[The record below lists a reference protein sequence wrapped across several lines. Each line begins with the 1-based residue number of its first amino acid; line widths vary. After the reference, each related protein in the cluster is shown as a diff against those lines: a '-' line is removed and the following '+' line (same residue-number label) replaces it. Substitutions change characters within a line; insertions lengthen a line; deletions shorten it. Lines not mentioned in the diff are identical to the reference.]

1 MMINLVKYNILRS
14 DGARKGSIELTTNS
28 IRIFIRVTIVSN
40 WKKIKNK
47 NKIVD
52 GKAYEANIL

>member
-40 WKKIKNK
+40 
-47 NKIVD
+47 
-52 GKAYEANIL
+52 